1 MPFEYYAENYDWD
14 LTLRTSWNLLML
26 GQEAMKNPE
35 QQFSCYT
42 GSMLLSFC
50 AVESYM
56 NSIAFAMSRDGKY
69 KEFSYSEYNELIRFW
84 ERLEELCQK
93 LEIAINK
100 SSGTFQVIEQ
110 MRGWRNSLVHSTPYS
125 IETTEIVETKESRKL
140 HKKYEHR
147 AYTKSVSLKNVKK
160 FYQSALEVIETIKSA
175 SGIDPRA
182 MCSYGQI

>member
-1 MPFEYYAENYDWD
+1 MPFEYYAENHDWD
-14 LTLRTSWNLLML
+14 LTLRASWNLLMS
-26 GQEAMKNPE
+26 GQAARNNPE

-56 NSIAFAMSRDGKY
+56 NSIAFTMSRDGKY

-84 ERLEELCQK
+84 DRLEELCQK

-110 MRGWRNSLVHSTPYS
+110 MRGWRNSLVHSIPYS

-140 HKKYEHR
+140 HKKYEDR

-160 FYQSALEVIETIKSA
+160 FYQSAIEVIEMIKSA

-182 MCSYGQI
+182 MCSYRQI